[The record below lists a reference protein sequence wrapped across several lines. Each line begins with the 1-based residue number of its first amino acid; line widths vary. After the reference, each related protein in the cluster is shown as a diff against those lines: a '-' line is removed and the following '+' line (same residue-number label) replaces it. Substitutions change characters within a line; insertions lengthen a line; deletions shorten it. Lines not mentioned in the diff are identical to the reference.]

1 MRSGEYA
8 RFMYLCRHG
17 IHSDR
22 QRPAH
27 GGDPRRKPRGFR
39 RDVRPLLRAADGL
52 RPSLPEGKLG
62 AGHRAGRFRK
72 RLDSARDARSPAV
85 ALRLPAAFGLQP
97 VGQLRQQAP
106 PCVQL
111 PLLLP
116 GTYRKHRLR
125 LLRSRP
131 ESGHRKALLA
141 GSAHEYQR
149 GDRSPPG
156 QMPRG
161 LFAELPARILPP
173 RDQRTDGDCA
183 EHGRKPYLPCPEATA
198 GKIVEIGADSAAVF
212 HFFAKFFPAACLAPF
227 SALQAAGFCAVFPA
241 YCYAIWPSS
250 TSAAFATAS
259 SIFSGFFPP
268 ACAMFGRP
276 PPPPPTMAAT
286 ALIRFPA

>member
-1 MRSGEYA
+1 MEPAELISAIRAGSREAFDEMCGRYYAPLTAYA
-8 RFMYLCRHG
+8 RLFLN
-17 IHSDR
+17 
-22 QRPAH
+22 
-27 GGDPRRKPRGFR
+27 
-39 RDVRPLLRAADGL
+39 
-52 RPSLPEGKLG
+52 
-62 AGHRAGRFRK
+62 
-72 RLDSARDARSPAV
+72 
-85 ALRLPAAFGLQP
+85 

-141 GSAHEYQR
+141 RSAHEHQR

-161 LFAELPARILPP
+161 LFAELPARVLPP

-198 GKIVEIGADSAAVF
+198 GKIVEIGANSAAVF
-212 HFFAKFFPAACLAPF
+212 HFFTK
-227 SALQAAGFCAVFPA
+227 
-241 YCYAIWPSS
+241 
-250 TSAAFATAS
+250 
-259 SIFSGFFPP
+259 
-268 ACAMFGRP
+268 
-276 PPPPPTMAAT
+276 
-286 ALIRFPA
+286 

>member
-1 MRSGEYA
+1 MPAADFIALRKTKKAGGLANLQIFSNFVHTNMEPAELISAIRAGSREAFDEMCGRYYAPLTAYA
-8 RFMYLCRHG
+8 RLFLNGNWAQDVVQDVFVNVWVRREALDPGQSLYGYL
-17 IHSDR
+17 
-22 QRPAH
+22 
-27 GGDPRRKPRGFR
+27 
-39 RDVRPLLRAADGL
+39 L
-52 RPSLPEGKLG
+52 
-62 AGHRAGRFRK
+62 
-72 RLDSARDARSPAV
+72 
-85 ALRLPAAFGLQP
+85 
-97 VGQLRQQAP
+97 
-106 PCVQL
+106 L

-212 HFFAKFFPAACLAPF
+212 HFFTK
-227 SALQAAGFCAVFPA
+227 
-241 YCYAIWPSS
+241 
-250 TSAAFATAS
+250 
-259 SIFSGFFPP
+259 
-268 ACAMFGRP
+268 
-276 PPPPPTMAAT
+276 
-286 ALIRFPA
+286 

>member
-1 MRSGEYA
+1 MGA
-8 RFMYLCRHG
+8 
-17 IHSDR
+17 
-22 QRPAH
+22 
-27 GGDPRRKPRGFR
+27 PRGA
-39 RDVRPLLRAADGL
+39 RPG
-52 RPSLPEGKLG
+52 
-62 AGHRAGRFRK
+62 
-72 RLDSARDARSPAV
+72 AV

-183 EHGRKPYLPCPEATA
+183 EHGRKPYLPCPEATSYRNTLP
-198 GKIVEIGADSAAVF
+198 GRLRSRRKNI
-212 HFFAKFFPAACLAPF
+212 
-227 SALQAAGFCAVFPA
+227 
-241 YCYAIWPSS
+241 SS
-250 TSAAFATAS
+250 RGWRSRRSTANTSS
-259 SIFSGFFPP
+259 N
-268 ACAMFGRP
+268 
-276 PPPPPTMAAT
+276 
-286 ALIRFPA
+286 

>member
-1 MRSGEYA
+1 MPAAVFIALRKTKKAGGLANLQIFSNFVHTNMEPAELISAIRAGSREAFDEMCGRYYAPLTAYA
-8 RFMYLCRHG
+8 RLFLNG
-17 IHSDR
+17 NWAQDVV
-22 QRPAH
+22 Q
-27 GGDPRRKPRGFR
+27 DVFVNVWVRR
-39 RDVRPLLRAADGL
+39 
-52 RPSLPEGKLG
+52 E
-62 AGHRAGRFRK
+62 
-72 RLDSARDARSPAV
+72 
-85 ALRLPAAFGLQP
+85 ALGLQP

-212 HFFAKFFPAACLAPF
+212 HFFTK
-227 SALQAAGFCAVFPA
+227 
-241 YCYAIWPSS
+241 
-250 TSAAFATAS
+250 
-259 SIFSGFFPP
+259 
-268 ACAMFGRP
+268 
-276 PPPPPTMAAT
+276 
-286 ALIRFPA
+286 

>member
-1 MRSGEYA
+1 MEPAELISAIRAGSREAFDEMCGRYYAPLTAYA
-8 RFMYLCRHG
+8 RLFLNGNWAQDVVQDVFVNVWVR
-17 IHSDR
+17 R
-22 QRPAH
+22 EAL
-27 GGDPRRKPRGFR
+27 DPGQSLYGY
-39 RDVRPLLRAADGL
+39 LLR
-52 RPSLPEGKLG
+52 S
-62 AGHRAGRFRK
+62 
-72 RLDSARDARSPAV
+72 
-85 ALRLPAAFGLQP
+85 

-212 HFFAKFFPAACLAPF
+212 HFFTK
-227 SALQAAGFCAVFPA
+227 
-241 YCYAIWPSS
+241 
-250 TSAAFATAS
+250 
-259 SIFSGFFPP
+259 
-268 ACAMFGRP
+268 
-276 PPPPPTMAAT
+276 
-286 ALIRFPA
+286 